1 LGNQDIVS
9 YLVSQRIYGKNGNF
23 CGFRWPNEPPLAG
36 AVAMLGD
43 YRRFRKDAAALL
55 AARRLDP
62 LDELTHN
69 DFLFTVRDWM
79 TARASA
85 HA

>member
-1 LGNQDIVS
+1 
-9 YLVSQRIYGKNGNF
+9 
-23 CGFRWPNEPPLAG
+23 
-36 AVAMLGD
+36 MLGD
-43 YRRFRKDAAALL
+43 YRRFQADAAALL

-79 TARASA
+79 TTRARARA
-85 HA
+85 